1 MKITQMIRIAA
12 MLLGTLFATASVA
25 NPPGIV
31 DVGQKLFQFNVIA
44 KPGGWD
50 PQAGNACNGARI
62 FFAQDNGGKGNTLG
76 TITWLVDPNVH
87 GFELTD
93 CNGTDGAATV
103 TADETV
109 NFAVFIRVMGPA
121 NSSLNLTC
129 AMQTILNTE
138 NLCLITTQSFKKG
151 SSFWKVMQNLA
162 NDEFAN
168 VLWTLSGDWKIF
180 QVRLYEIIP

>member
-1 MKITQMIRIAA
+1 MKTAKMIRITATFFA
-12 MLLGTLFATASVA
+12 TLFATALFA

-50 PQAGNACNGARI
+50 PQAGNACNGSRI
-62 FFAQDNGGKGNTLG
+62 FFAQDNGGNGNTMG
-76 TITWLVDPNVH
+76 TIKWVVDPNVH

-93 CNGTDGAATV
+93 CNGTDGQATV

-121 NSSLNLTC
+121 NTNLDLACEMLT
-129 AMQTILNTE
+129 TLNTE
-138 NLCLITTQSFKKG
+138 NLCLITTASFKKG
-151 SSFWKVMQNLA
+151 NSFSKVMQNIA
-162 NDEFAN
+162 NDEYAE

-180 QVRLYEIIP
+180 QVRLYELLP